1 MISTAYDFEQ
11 FVRGSIW
18 KDMQEELG
26 VWLGEI
32 QKSLENPEA
41 DDATLRRLQGNAE
54 TIRKVLMLPEVV
66 IHNLKLDM
74 EEEENE
80 RQ

>member
-1 MISTAYDFEQ
+1 MISTVYDFEQ

-26 VWLGEI
+26 IWLEEI

-41 DDATLRRLQGNAE
+41 EEAVLRRLQGNAE

-66 IHNLKLDM
+66 MHNLKLEL

-80 RQ
+80 